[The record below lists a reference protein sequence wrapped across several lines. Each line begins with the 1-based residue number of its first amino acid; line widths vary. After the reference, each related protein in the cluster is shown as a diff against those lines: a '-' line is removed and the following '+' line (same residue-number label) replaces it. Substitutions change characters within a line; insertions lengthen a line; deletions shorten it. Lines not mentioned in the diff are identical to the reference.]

1 MNRLYHDRKTGQ
13 PVTVTN
19 FQQCTV
25 AGRRTAVYEFT
36 LADGTYGRLLSTAFN
51 RQYER
56 VEAEA
61 RAEVCP

>member
-1 MNRLYHDRKTGQ
+1 VNRPYRDRKTGQ
-13 PVTVTN
+13 PITVTN

-36 LADGTYGRLLSTAFN
+36 CAAGPFGRLLSAAFN

-56 VEAEA
+56 VEEEA
-61 RAEVCP
+61 RAEVGK